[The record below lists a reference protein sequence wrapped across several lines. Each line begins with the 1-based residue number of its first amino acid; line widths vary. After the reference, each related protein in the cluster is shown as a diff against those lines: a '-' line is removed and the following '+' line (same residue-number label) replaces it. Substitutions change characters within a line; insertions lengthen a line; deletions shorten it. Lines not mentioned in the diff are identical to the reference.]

1 MYQEIEKFNKL
12 INKIFFSLEDLKKAI
27 DGTIVM
33 SIEGDEI
40 FNSLLINR
48 IPLSW
53 AKICYPSHK
62 PLSSWFDDLLERV
75 EFMRVWLANGH
86 PSSFWISGLFYPQGF
101 ITGVLQNHARETKI
115 PVSEI
120 TFKYNILSKQA
131 NEIVKGPAVIKIL
144 ILI

>member
-1 MYQEIEKFNKL
+1 
-12 INKIFFSLEDLKKAI
+12 
-27 DGTIVM
+27 M
-33 SIEGDEI
+33 SNEGDEI

-62 PLSSWFDDLLERV
+62 PLSSWYDDLIERI
-75 EFMRVWLANGH
+75 EFIRGWFANGH

-120 TFKYNILSKQA
+120 EYKFTVLDKQPTD
-131 NEIVKGPAVIKIL
+131 ISKGPLVYL
-144 ILI
+144 I